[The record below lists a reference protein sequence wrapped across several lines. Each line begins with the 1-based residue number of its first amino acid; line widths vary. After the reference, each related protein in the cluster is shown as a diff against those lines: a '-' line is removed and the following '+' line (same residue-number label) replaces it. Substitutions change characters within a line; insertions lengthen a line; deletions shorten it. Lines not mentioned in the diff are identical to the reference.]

1 MSVYRN
7 DTSALRS
14 IDFKASHPEVMTLPA
29 GPVGML
35 VGVEYRKETYD
46 EDRDP
51 RLDGTIQYTSAV
63 TGYGPPFVSDVLG
76 SSPTVDTMAEDL
88 RYQCSQ
94 S

>member
-1 MSVYRN
+1 ML
-7 DTSALRS
+7 LRS

-63 TGYGPPFVSDVLG
+63 TGYGLHLYLMFRV
-76 SSPTVDTMAEDL
+76 
-88 RYQCSQ
+88 
-94 S
+94 